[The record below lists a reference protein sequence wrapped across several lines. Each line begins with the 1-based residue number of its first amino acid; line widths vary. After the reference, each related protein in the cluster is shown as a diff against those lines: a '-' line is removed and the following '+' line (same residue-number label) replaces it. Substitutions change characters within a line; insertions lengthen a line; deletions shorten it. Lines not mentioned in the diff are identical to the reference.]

1 MCGGNAVCLGFAP
14 TDEDAY
20 ECALKPYRI
29 YRARGGEGLMVKE
42 RDSMHEVGRT
52 EASGSWWKRKIDLY
66 AVDAVLVYAQR
77 GRRAGL
83 YADFTFAVCVS
94 GAICKDLFS
103 GVPVRF
109 PRMLQTDR
117 RS

>member
-83 YADFTFAVCVS
+83 ILGRPSALSTHAANRS
-94 GAICKDLFS
+94 SKLIS
-103 GVPVRF
+103 
-109 PRMLQTDR
+109 R
-117 RS
+117 RY